1 MIVMLILSLC
11 TIHKISFMYVVY
23 VSMKG
28 QLNRKIV
35 VNFQNEAME
44 NKRNYILLRWT

>member
-1 MIVMLILSLC
+1 
-11 TIHKISFMYVVY
+11 MYVVY

-28 QLNRKIV
+28 QPNLKIV

-44 NKRNYILLRWT
+44 NKMNYI